1 MTIVFKTKSC
11 KIEKLKD
18 KKFKLYISDGEK
30 FKKFWKYT
38 KKGLKIVKET
48 NTSLIFEAENVLS
61 LKQLLKA
68 KDSLLS
74 YQHCKFLFLDI
85 GKLLEGLE
93 KDHFSNLFI
102 DDDDIVLIKTEPKA
116 KDLREDKPVFDMK
129 FLYLNTEHFLPLKEK
144 KVKINMPF
152 NKNNIYFSPEMKKLK
167 AFPAY
172 IPSNSS
178 YYSLSVLVGNC
189 LLPFKKG
196 VSTSAAYKQHIE
208 SILETKLY
216 WALLRCFDER
226 IYLYI

>member
-129 FLYLNTEHFLPLKEK
+129 FLY
-144 KVKINMPF
+144 
-152 NKNNIYFSPEMKKLK
+152 
-167 AFPAY
+167 
-172 IPSNSS
+172 
-178 YYSLSVLVGNC
+178 
-189 LLPFKKG
+189 
-196 VSTSAAYKQHIE
+196 
-208 SILETKLY
+208 
-216 WALLRCFDER
+216 
-226 IYLYI
+226 